1 MAEAEHKA
9 FNGKTVAEA
18 MSKVRAELGK
28 DAYIIEKREL
38 KSKKFF
44 KLGGGDEIVQ
54 IIATKAPSVVNDVTP
69 QHKPNTPIKK
79 GSLLEKTYGMTPNSA
94 ITEKNN
100 ELLTPQAFQ
109 KTAPD
114 QQDDPSIHE
123 YARQAQKMN
132 KREDQEE
139 AVLQNEL
146 VNNITDRL
154 MRQMHDEVI
163 RMTSIQAR
171 GAIPEVGE
179 TLLDCYQKLVE
190 NEVNANSARSIVE
203 RLQRDI
209 PFTAINRENIDQHVI
224 KEVAKQI
231 HVSAPVNMC
240 RINNRPAIISIV
252 GPNGSGKTTTIAKLA
267 FEAIVKQKK
276 NIGLITEDIKRPA
289 AEAQLRALTN
299 ILQIPLVSVGTAND
313 MANEIHNMQDKDL
326 ILIDT
331 GGIAHR
337 DERSIADLKEVLRVA
352 FVDETHLMLPVSLTE
367 KTARAIIESYKPLNY
382 NKIIFSKIDEAASYG
397 MILNIANSVN
407 TDISYITSGSACNSG
422 IIPANNEKLAELI
435 TTGYIAEI
443 FNNGN

>member
-1 MAEAEHKA
+1 MSESEHKA
-9 FNGKTVAEA
+9 FNGRTVAEA

-79 GSLLEKTYGMTPNSA
+79 GSLLEKTYGATPNSR
-94 ITEKNN
+94 TVEQPN
-100 ELLTPQAFQ
+100 EFLTPQAFRQ
-109 KTAPD
+109 SAQNTSESFTA
-114 QQDDPSIHE
+114 SE
-123 YARQAQKMN
+123 YTKQTAENTHPGSTAEPVFDN
-132 KREDQEE
+132 D
-139 AVLQNEL
+139 L

-179 TLLDCYQKLVE
+179 TLLDCYQQLVE
-190 NEVNANSARSIVE
+190 NEVNANSARAIVE
-203 RLQRDI
+203 KLQRDI
-209 PFTAINRENIDQHVI
+209 PFTSINRNNINDFVI
-224 KEVAKQI
+224 KEISRHI
-231 HVSAPVNMC
+231 HVSPNINMS

-267 FEAIVKQKK
+267 FEAIVRQKK
-276 NIGLITEDIKRPA
+276 NVGLITEDIKRPA

-299 ILQIPLVSVGTAND
+299 ILQIPLVSINSAGS
-313 MANEIHNMQDKDL
+313 MAEEIHNMQDKDL

-331 GGIAHR
+331 GGISHR
-337 DERSIADLKEVLRVA
+337 DDRSIADLKEILRVA

-382 NKIIFSKIDEAASYG
+382 NRIIFSKIDEAASYG
-397 MILNIANSVN
+397 MILNIANSID

-422 IIPANNEKLAELI
+422 IAQAEEEKLAQLI
-435 TTGYIAEI
+435 TTGYISGI
-443 FNNGN
+443 FDSGR